1 MAGRAAAPSLRLLTL
16 DVASNRPDP
25 SAPDPSPAP
34 SRSRWSALAPWAVS
48 AALLFYLFGF
58 ATDWE
63 RLREATSRANLPL
76 FLACATADRLAFFL
90 VWTWLSA
97 SALRRFVA
105 AVPVGSVIAIRGG
118 SELVRVAS
126 NHLADAAFLLGVVR
140 LVGGR
145 LDAVL
150 ACTLVPVVSHFFVML
165 VQMTLALPF
174 LRGDDNLDVA
184 GVTAVMWTL
193 VIACAVGVR
202 LSRTRRVRSPA
213 FDRVA
218 AWLERFPLR
227 KLLPFLWGFGLL
239 ALFDIQIQWLA
250 TRAFGVPIDW
260 TALAARIP
268 LVYLSFLIPSLGNF
282 GTREFSWAAAF
293 SDFGTRDSLYAYAF
307 AVNTVFLVLNALIGV
322 VFLRRALDL
331 IGAVRRAR
339 REGEPLPR
347 PLLHDPTDS

>member
-1 MAGRAAAPSLRLLTL
+1 L
-16 DVASNRPDP
+16 DVVANRPDP
-25 SAPDPSPAP
+25 SSQDPSAPAQA
-34 SRSRWSALAPWAVS
+34 RSRWSVFVPWAVS

-58 ATDWE
+58 ATDWD
-63 RLREATSRANLPL
+63 RLREATSRANLPF
-76 FLACATADRLAFFL
+76 FLACGVADRLAFFF

-97 SALRRFVA
+97 AALRRFVA
-105 AVPVGSVIAIRGG
+105 EVPFGSVIAIRGG
-118 SELVRVAS
+118 SELVRVVS

-174 LRGDDNLDVA
+174 LRGDAGDNLDVV

-193 VIACAVGVR
+193 VIACAIGVR
-202 LSRTRRVRSPA
+202 LSRSRRVRSPA
-213 FDRVA
+213 LDRVA

-227 KLLPFLWGFGLL
+227 KLWPFLWGFGLL

-268 LVYLSFLIPSLGNF
+268 LVYLAFLIPSLGNF
-282 GTREFSWAAAF
+282 GTREMAWASAF
-293 SDFGTRDSLYAYAF
+293 SDFGSRDSLIAYAF
-307 AVNTVFLVLNALIGV
+307 AVNAVFLVLNALIGV
-322 VFLRRALDL
+322 VFLRRALEL

-347 PLLHDPTDS
+347 PILHDPTDS

>member
-1 MAGRAAAPSLRLLTL
+1 MDA
-16 DVASNRPDP
+16 VASP
-25 SAPDPSPAP
+25 PDPSPQDPA
-34 SRSRWSALAPWAVS
+34 RSGGRSLWSAFLPWAVS

-58 ATDWE
+58 ATDWD

-97 SALRRFVA
+97 AALRRFVA
-105 AVPVGSVIAIRGG
+105 EVPVGSVIAIRGG

-126 NHLADAAFLLGVVR
+126 NHLADGAFLLGVAR

-145 LDAVL
+145 LDAVV

-174 LRGDDNLDVA
+174 LQGSPADHLDVV
-184 GVTAVMWTL
+184 GVATVMWSV
-193 VIACAVGVR
+193 VIACAIGAQ
-202 LSRTRRVRSPA
+202 LSRSRRVRSPA
-213 FDRVA
+213 LDRVA

-227 KLLPFLWGFGLL
+227 QLWPFLWGFALL

-268 LVYLSFLIPSLGNF
+268 LVYLAFLIPSLGNF
-282 GTREFSWAAAF
+282 GTREMAWASAF
-293 SDFGTRDSLYAYAF
+293 SEFGSRDALIAYAF
-307 AVNTVFLVLNALIGV
+307 AVNAVFLVLNALLGV
-322 VFLRRALDL
+322 IFLRRALEL

-339 REGEPLPR
+339 RVGEPLPR
-347 PLLHDPTDS
+347 PILHDPTDS